1 MGSLQVLPWGVG
13 KWSQLKGD
21 VGALEL
27 VVGGGEIVGRIQER
41 DGEARSME
49 WRGSAGLND

>member
-1 MGSLQVLPWGVG
+1 M
-13 KWSQLKGD
+13 D

-49 WRGSAGLND
+49 WRGSAGLTD